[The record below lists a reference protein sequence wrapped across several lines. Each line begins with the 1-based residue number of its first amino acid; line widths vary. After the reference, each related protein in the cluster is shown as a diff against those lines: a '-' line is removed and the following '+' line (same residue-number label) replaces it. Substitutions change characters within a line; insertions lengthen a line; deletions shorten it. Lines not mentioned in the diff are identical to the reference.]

1 MIKQL
6 LFIKNGGSALQPL
19 CKSKTIILI
28 LDPAQVTHIQLT
40 SRLQKDFLSSVFSR
54 IQAAA

>member
-19 CKSKTIILI
+19 CKSKTVILT

-54 IQAAA
+54 I